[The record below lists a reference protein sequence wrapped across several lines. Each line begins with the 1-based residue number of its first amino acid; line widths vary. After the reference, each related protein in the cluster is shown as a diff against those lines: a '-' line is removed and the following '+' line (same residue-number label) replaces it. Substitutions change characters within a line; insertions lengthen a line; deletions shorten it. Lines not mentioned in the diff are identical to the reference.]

1 MWRVLESVSCSD
13 SRLIS
18 FTISGQPI
26 PLKRHRSTRQGRMYD
41 PSFKDKKDMWLQ
53 IAKFKPKKPLESP
66 IYLRLAFYL
75 KRPKYHFKTKK
86 GKPTKIVKD
95 RFLDIKYHSSK
106 PDIDNLVKMIADVVQ
121 GKNRMIVDDS
131 QICMLQAEKFYGK
144 PRTEVVIQEVS

>member
-1 MWRVLESVSCSD
+1 MWRVLESVSRSD
-13 SRLIS
+13 RRLIS

-66 IYLRLAFYL
+66 VYLRLAFYL

-86 GKPTKIVKD
+86 GEPTKIVKD
-95 RFLDIKYHSSK
+95 RFLNIKYHSSK
-106 PDIDNLVKMIADVVQ
+106 PDIDNLVKMIADVL

>member
-1 MWRVLESVSCSD
+1 MR
-13 SRLIS
+13 IS
-18 FTISGQPI
+18 
-26 PLKRHRSTRQGRMYD
+26 LRME
-41 PSFKDKKDMWLQ
+41 

-66 IYLRLAFYL
+66 VYLRLAFYL

-144 PRTEVVIQEVS
+144 PRTEVIIQEVS

>member
-1 MWRVLESVSCSD
+1 MWRVLESVPRSD

-53 IAKFKPKKPLESP
+53 IAKFKPKKPLGSP
-66 IYLRLAFYL
+66 VYLRLAFYL
-75 KRPKYHFKTKK
+75 KRPKHHFKSKK

-106 PDIDNLVKMIADVVQ
+106 PDIDNLVKMIADVL

-144 PRTEVVIQEVS
+144 PRTEVIIQEVS